1 MFEFILKIFLDH
13 FAFRELLRLISFN
26 TATMKCLQEQRPLKQ
41 RVQFVHFSE
50 LMDVSSCFCN
60 YLQLGVNIQTIY
72 LNLSE
77 WKWGLQKAQQG
88 NCTPRICIDQKI
100 NEVLLLIPVLNYFSK
115 EQTVVAWCC
124 RWFDHQTQE
133 INKTMNNIDTTIQQI
148 TKKRYLQHQETLKRT
163 LL

>member
-26 TATMKCLQEQRPLKQ
+26 TATMKCLQEQHPLKQ

-77 WKWGLQKAQQG
+77 WKWRLQKAQQG
-88 NCTPRICIDQKI
+88 NCTPRICIDQKS
-100 NEVLLLIPVLNYFSK
+100 PPSHPSSK
-115 EQTVVAWCC
+115 L
-124 RWFDHQTQE
+124 FF
-133 INKTMNNIDTTIQQI
+133 
-148 TKKRYLQHQETLKRT
+148 LKRT
-163 LL
+163 HCSCLVLQMVWSSNTKD